1 MLVSVLQRMMN
12 YHIVYKLFVEASL
25 YMDIDTFEL
34 I

>member
-1 MLVSVLQRMMN
+1 MLVSVLQSMMN

-25 YMDIDTFEL
+25 YMDIYISEL